1 MKSPGLLEPLPI
13 PTKPWTV
20 VCMDFIEGLPSS
32 NRNDVILVVID
43 KFTKYAHFMAL
54 PHPFT
59 AFQVAQVFLN
69 SVYKLHGLPEAIISD
84 RDRIFTSAVW
94 QELFKLT
101 DTQLLMSSSY
111 HPQTDGQSERLNQC
125 LETFLRCT
133 VHACPKQWCK
143 WLPLAEFWYNTS
155 YHSALGRSPFEALYG
170 HPPRHFGISNMNATS
185 VPELEEWLKE
195 RDLLSQII
203 KQHLLR
209 AQQRM
214 KVQAD
219 KGRSERQFEVGSLV
233 YLKLQP
239 YIQTSVPPRSNQ
251 KLAFRFYVPFK
262 ILKRIG
268 NIAYHLDLPESCK
281 IHPVV
286 HVSQLKMHVPP
297 NEQVNSDISTVPLD
311 SSQEILPVAVLDHRL
326 VSIGSSTQSQVQVHW
341 SSSHPDFTT
350 WEEIHDIMCR
360 FPDAPVW
367 GQPGSQGGGDV
378 TVLQHLYRIAK
389 E

>member
-1 MKSPGLLEPLPI
+1 MKDSIRKFVQSCTVCQQAKVEHVKSPGLLEPLPI

-43 KFTKYAHFMAL
+43 KFTKYAHSMAL
-54 PHPFT
+54 SHPFT

-69 SVYKLHGLPEAIISD
+69 SVYKLHELLEAIISD
-84 RDRIFTSAVW
+84 IDCIFTSAVW

-155 YHSALGRSPFEALYG
+155 CHSALGRSPFEALYG

-185 VPELEEWLKE
+185 VPELEKWLKE

-219 KGRSERQFEVGSLV
+219 KGRSEHQFEVGSLV

-239 YIQTSVPPRSNQ
+239 YIQTSVAPRSNK
-251 KLAFRFYVPFK
+251 KLAFRFYGHS
-262 ILKRIG
+262 R
-268 NIAYHLDLPESCK
+268 S
-281 IHPVV
+281 
-286 HVSQLKMHVPP
+286 
-297 NEQVNSDISTVPLD
+297 
-311 SSQEILPVAVLDHRL
+311 
-326 VSIGSSTQSQVQVHW
+326 
-341 SSSHPDFTT
+341 
-350 WEEIHDIMCR
+350 
-360 FPDAPVW
+360 
-367 GQPGSQGGGDV
+367 
-378 TVLQHLYRIAK
+378 
-389 E
+389 

>member
-1 MKSPGLLEPLPI
+1 
-13 PTKPWTV
+13 
-20 VCMDFIEGLPSS
+20 
-32 NRNDVILVVID
+32 
-43 KFTKYAHFMAL
+43 
-54 PHPFT
+54 
-59 AFQVAQVFLN
+59 
-69 SVYKLHGLPEAIISD
+69 
-84 RDRIFTSAVW
+84 
-94 QELFKLT
+94 
-101 DTQLLMSSSY
+101 
-111 HPQTDGQSERLNQC
+111 
-125 LETFLRCT
+125 
-133 VHACPKQWCK
+133 
-143 WLPLAEFWYNTS
+143 
-155 YHSALGRSPFEALYG
+155 
-170 HPPRHFGISNMNATS
+170 
-185 VPELEEWLKE
+185 
-195 RDLLSQII
+195 
-203 KQHLLR
+203 
-209 AQQRM
+209 M

-239 YIQTSVPPRSNQ
+239 YIQTSVAPWSNQ
-251 KLAFRFYVPFK
+251 KLAFRFYGPFK

-268 NIAYHLDLPESCK
+268 KVAYHLDLPESCK

-297 NEQVNSDISTVPLD
+297 NEQVSSDISTVPLD
-311 SSQEILPVAVLDHRL
+311 SSQELLPVAVLDHRL
-326 VSIGSSTQSQVQVHW
+326 VSIGSSTQSQVQVQW